1 MEFPSH
7 LSKKLLLPG
16 LYAVMNCI
24 CRTHRKV
31 TVKLCKE
38 SETVPSV
45 CYEYVLSPL
54 VNKEASLAY
63 GIAE

>member
-1 MEFPSH
+1 M
-7 LSKKLLLPG
+7 
-16 LYAVMNCI
+16 
-24 CRTHRKV
+24 

-63 GIAE
+63 GIAEYSQAGRDINRESRQSQREAM